1 MKLLNQQ
8 CKEGLFWQLLFI
20 MSLFW
25 VQYFNV
31 LKYHLFLML
40 NLVVTTSQRSSLV
53 MISCFFVLL
62 YYAFYFAKVESS
74 VTSQVPQVI
83 LSKNP
88 YRQPSTFNG
97 CTVKRVFRKI
107 FPKFLGLDTYNDPF
121 LRQVK
126 AYTATDKPMK
136 KKLWKKERGKKVKPA
151 SSLNPIKLAGRQ
163 YKQR

>member
-1 MKLLNQQ
+1 MLKILNQQ
-8 CKEGLFWQLLFI
+8 CKERLFWQLLFI
-20 MSLFW
+20 MSPFW

-31 LKYHLFLML
+31 LKYHLFFML
-40 NLVVTTSQRSSLV
+40 NLVVTSFLRSSLV

-62 YYAFYFAKVESS
+62 YYAFYLAKVGSS

-136 KKLWKKERGKKVKPA
+136 KKLGKKERGKISKTCQLTQPDKTCRKT
-151 SSLNPIKLAGRQ
+151 I
-163 YKQR
+163 